1 MKLSIQHKL
10 ESLCERYDEIAALLS
25 EPEVQG
31 NQNKFRSLSQEYA
44 QINLWLIATNA
55 MKQTLAMLASAKEMA
70 NDSDPE
76 LREIAKKK

>member
-44 QINLWLIATNA
+44 QINPLVDCY
-55 MKQTLAMLASAKEMA
+55 KRHEQTLAMLASAKEMA
-70 NDSDPE
+70 N
-76 LREIAKKK
+76 

>member
-1 MKLSIQHKL
+1 MKPSIQHKL

-44 QINLWLIATNA
+44 QINPLV
-55 MKQTLAMLASAKEMA
+55 
-70 NDSDPE
+70 
-76 LREIAKKK
+76 